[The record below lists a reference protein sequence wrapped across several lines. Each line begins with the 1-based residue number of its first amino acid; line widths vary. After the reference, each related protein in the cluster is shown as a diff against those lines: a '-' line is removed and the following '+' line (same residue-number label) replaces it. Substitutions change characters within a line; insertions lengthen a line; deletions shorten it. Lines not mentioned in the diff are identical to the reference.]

1 MHETKPVTVPRAFI
15 LFVTAKLKEDEQ
27 HFRESTPLHVKL
39 STELIRRKKKK
50 KSSKKKKQLLNLFP

>member
-1 MHETKPVTVPRAFI
+1 MHEIKPVTVPRAFI

-50 KSSKKKKQLLNLFP
+50 KKKF